1 MNLSPQK
8 QKRLRLLVRF
18 VSSNS
23 FSNLFLFYFPCA
35 LNVFSLTGFLTCHL
49 RGRIW
54 LPVERV
60 ASVPNFI
67 FWPVR
72 KPVNAVNVEAGYKTG
87 LITVLFRILF
97 SSYLTIKRLLR
108 PSIPDNFEIVLKWTN
123 TITFPRTRTQ
133 IGPIPKFRCY
143 LRTNC
148 CILSFCSDCPI
159 RMFLT
164 IFSAISATNQK
175 IYLIGFLSI
184 LRFRFSLFSG

>member
-1 MNLSPQK
+1 MVSGNVSGLPILLTQTRWFSKTESKTIWTSWSARIRYKGLPDKIIWIFRHKSKNALGYLYALCRAIASPI
-8 QKRLRLLVRF
+8 F
-18 VSSNS
+18 S
-23 FSNLFLFYFPCA
+23 FFYFPCA

-72 KPVNAVNVEAGYKTG
+72 KPVNAVNVEAGYETG

-123 TITFPRTRTQ
+123 TITFLRTRTQ
-133 IGPIPKFRCY
+133 IGPIP
-143 LRTNC
+143 
-148 CILSFCSDCPI
+148 
-159 RMFLT
+159 
-164 IFSAISATNQK
+164 
-175 IYLIGFLSI
+175 
-184 LRFRFSLFSG
+184 